1 MAISSISQARQRW
14 STPTTLRLYFS
25 RASYTLLMV
34 VVGVSLLSS
43 ASLYQ
48 VPGVSNQAAV
58 SQLGSPIKHIIIMMK
73 ENRTFDNLFGTFPGA
88 DGATTYT
95 DPYGKVHPLNHQP
108 DPIKNDISHSHD
120 SFVLAY
126 DHGKLDKFSL
136 LPGAIQDGVDE
147 ADSQLTTFHYYF
159 DSNRI
164 SLTPPWRLAWKLTA

>member
-1 MAISSISQARQRW
+1 MALGSISGTRRRW
-14 STPTTLRLYFS
+14 STPATLRLHLT
-25 RASYTLLMV
+25 RVVHALLMV
-34 VVGVSLLSS
+34 AVGVSLLSS
-43 ASLYQ
+43 TSLYQ
-48 VPGVSNQAAV
+48 LPGASKRAVV
-58 SQLGSPIKHIIIMMK
+58 SQPGSPIKHIIIMMK
-73 ENRTFDNLFGTFPGA
+73 ENRTFDNLFGAFPGA

-147 ADSQLTTFHYYF
+147 ADSQLYQSDIPNYWAYAHTF
-159 DSNRI
+159 
-164 SLTPPWRLAWKLTA
+164 